1 MIISEKTCMD
11 AWKKAL
17 KYIIDNGSDFIDFDN
32 RKCREAVNLMIK
44 IENPE
49 SDYEKIIDLMK
60 QFDWIY
66 PTTEELSN
74 IMFNKEE
81 SSMYEYSYGPRL
93 FNFLG
98 KKDQVNDYIIPMLK
112 NYPKTRRAVIS
123 LFNPYTD
130 SDMHNDNIPS
140 LMFIHFKIVNNKLN
154 CTFFVR
160 SNEFFIGCPSD
171 IYQMYLLQK
180 YVADKVNIKTGSLTT
195 VSCSAHI
202 FHEHFDRINKVI

>member
-1 MIISEKTCMD
+1 MIIIEKNCMN

-17 KYIIDNGSDFIDFDN
+17 NYILDNGLDFIDIDN
-32 RKCREAVNLMIK
+32 RKCREIVNLNMT

-49 SDYEKIIDLMK
+49 EDYEKIIDLMK

-66 PTTEELSN
+66 PTSEELSN
-74 IMFNKEE
+74 IIFNKED
-81 SSMYEYSYGPRL
+81 SAMYEYSYGPRL

-98 KKDQVNDYIIPMLK
+98 KRDQVNEYIIPLLK
-112 NYPKTRRAVIS
+112 SNPKTRRAVIS

-130 SDMHNDNIPS
+130 SDRYNDNIPS
-140 LMFIHFKIVNNKLN
+140 LMFINFKIFNNRLN

-171 IYQMYLLQK
+171 IYQLYLLQK
-180 YVADKVNIKTGSLTT
+180 YVADKLNVKTGSLTT
-195 VSCSAHI
+195 ISCSAHI
-202 FHEHFDRINKVI
+202 FHEHFDKINGVL